1 MSMVKNT
8 GAIWRTMRPVYWSA
22 MPFGSRQ
29 PHRAEMETTPLPH
42 RSDNLD
48 IREPRSDVD
57 HGLYYA
63 SELFGLSHGE
73 MEKRP

>member
-1 MSMVKNT
+1 
-8 GAIWRTMRPVYWSA
+8 
-22 MPFGSRQ
+22 
-29 PHRAEMETTPLPH
+29 METTPLPH